1 MPIWVRQ
8 AAVIPIRENRLCL
21 VTSSSG
27 RRWVV
32 PKGQIDPGHTAGE
45 AALVEAWEEAGL
57 VGALDPE
64 PIGTYAYEKLG
75 RELLVVVFRMIVTEV
90 RDEWPEQQGLR
101 TREVG
106 HAGRCP
112 RSHRRTGPPRPAP
125 DRISPQKPRAADPRH
140 RLTHMRRFSK

>member
-8 AAVIPIRENRLCL
+8 AAAIPIRDDRVCL

-64 PIGTYAYEKLG
+64 PLGTYAYEKLG
-75 RELLVVVFRMIVTEV
+75 RELHVLVFRMLVTEI
-90 RDEWPEQQGLR
+90 RDEWPERHLRSRLWVTLDEALERIEESGLR
-101 TREVG
+101 
-106 HAGRCP
+106 
-112 RSHRRTGPPRPAP
+112 
-125 DRISPQKPRAADPRH
+125 DLL
-140 RLTHMRRFSK
+140 RLAFRLRQGEKLITLATA

>member
-8 AAVIPIRENRLCL
+8 SAVIPIREDRVCL

-27 RRWVV
+27 KRWVV

-64 PIGTYAYEKLG
+64 PLGTYAYEKLG
-75 RELLVVVFRMIVTEV
+75 RELHVLVFRMIVTEV
-90 RDEWPEQQGLR
+90 RDEWPERNLRAREWVTLEEALDRIEEGGLR
-101 TREVG
+101 ELLRIAF
-106 HAGRCP
+106 HLK
-112 RSHRRTGPPRPAP
+112 HP
-125 DRISPQKPRAADPRH
+125 DRLALASA
-140 RLTHMRRFSK
+140 

>member
-8 AAVIPIRENRLCL
+8 AAAIPIRDGRVCL

-64 PIGTYAYEKLG
+64 PLGTYAYEKLG
-75 RELLVVVFRMIVTEV
+75 RELLVCVFKMTVTEI
-90 RDEWPEQQGLR
+90 RDEWPERGLR
-101 TREVG
+101 ARAWVTLDEALDRIEESGLRDLLRVAF
-106 HAGRCP
+106 HIKR
-112 RSHRRTGPPRPAP
+112 P
-125 DRISPQKPRAADPRH
+125 DR
-140 RLTHMRRFSK
+140 LTLATA

>member
-8 AAVIPIRENRLCL
+8 AAAIPIRDDRVCL

-57 VGALDPE
+57 VGALDAE
-64 PIGTYAYEKLG
+64 PLGSYAYEKLG
-75 RELLVVVFRMIVTEV
+75 RELLVLVFRMTVTEV
-90 RDEWPEQQGLR
+90 RDEWPERQIRTRAWVTLDEALDRIDEPGLR
-101 TREVG
+101 NLLQFAF
-106 HAGRCP
+106 HLKH
-112 RSHRRTGPPRPAP
+112 S
-125 DRISPQKPRAADPRH
+125 D
-140 RLTHMRRFSK
+140 RLTLATA

>member
-8 AAVIPIRENRLCL
+8 AAAIPVRDNRVCL

-57 VGALDPE
+57 VGALDSE
-64 PIGTYAYEKLG
+64 PLGTYAYEKLG
-75 RELLVVVFRMIVTEV
+75 RELHVLVFRMIVTEV
-90 RDEWPEQQGLR
+90 RDEWPERHLR
-101 TREVG
+101 TREWVTLDEALERIEEPG
-106 HAGRCP
+106 LRDLLRIAFRLKG
-112 RSHRRTGPPRPAP
+112 A
-125 DRISPQKPRAADPRH
+125 DRLSLASA
-140 RLTHMRRFSK
+140 

>member
-8 AAVIPIRENRLCL
+8 AAAIPVREDRVCL

-57 VGALDPE
+57 VGALDAE
-64 PIGTYAYEKLG
+64 PLGTYAYEKLG
-75 RELLVVVFRMIVTEV
+75 RELHVLVYRMVVTEV
-90 RDEWPEQQGLR
+90 RDEWPEKNLR
-101 TREVG
+101 TRAWVTLDE
-106 HAGRCP
+106 AC
-112 RSHRRTGPPRPAP
+112 
-125 DRISPQKPRAADPRH
+125 DRIEEPGLRDLLRH
-140 RLTHMRRFSK
+140 AFRLRHPDQLVLATA

>member
-8 AAVIPIRENRLCL
+8 AAAIPVRDDRVCL

-57 VGALDPE
+57 VGTLDPE
-64 PIGTYAYEKLG
+64 PLGTYAYEKLG
-75 RELLVVVFRMIVTEV
+75 RELHVLVFRMNVTEV
-90 RDEWPEQQGLR
+90 RDEWPERQLRARTWVTLEEALDRVEEPGLR
-101 TREVG
+101 DLL
-106 HAGRCP
+106 
-112 RSHRRTGPPRPAP
+112 RSAF
-125 DRISPQKPRAADPRH
+125 RIKRSE
-140 RLTHMRRFSK
+140 RLTLATA